1 MLATSVLLG
10 EQLGCVSLCRQISEA
25 YQFNKQRKPCWW
37 PLGHFSTSSQLQQKK
52 QVVRPAAADPQQ
64 PEYNALRNCV
74 ISSFVQIKLNIRSVC
89 EYKSRPSCSSSS
101 RTNFKYVFHG
111 KLFSSEVKAS

>member
-1 MLATSVLLG
+1 MWLRL
-10 EQLGCVSLCRQISEA
+10 ENSLCA
-25 YQFNKQRKPCWW
+25 YLYVDKFLKQTNSASRENHAG
-37 PLGHFSTSSQLQQKK
+37 GHFDTFQPLHNYNRRSKL
-52 QVVRPAAADPQQ
+52 RGQQ